1 VRLFGGWNFQQ
12 GFDKQANAVK
22 VAYATGAPMGSDLPA
37 RPANAAAPSFVV
49 WALKDPNGANLDR
62 VQIVK
67 IWVEGGSQ
75 KEKIFDVAF
84 DKNRKRDASGKL
96 SAVGNTVNLKTAT
109 YTNTIGSVSLST
121 TWRDPEF
128 KANQRAAYYVRVLE
142 IPTPRWSTILAVK
155 SGIAIP
161 DTVAPTIQERA
172 WSSPIWYTP
181 KS

>member
-1 VRLFGGWNFQQ
+1 MSSP
-12 GFDKQANAVK
+12 
-22 VAYATGAPMGSDLPA
+22 ATTTTTAWRSAPGSGDEGLPGA
-37 RPANAAAPSFVV
+37 
-49 WALKDPNGANLDR
+49 
-62 VQIVK
+62 
-67 IWVEGGSQ
+67 
-75 KEKIFDVAF
+75 
-84 DKNRKRDASGKL
+84 L
-96 SAVGNTVNLKTAT
+96 SHA
-109 YTNTIGSVSLST
+109 T

-161 DTVAPTIQERA
+161 DSVAPTIQERA